1 MRPWGRGASLTLAR
15 KDWELRDDPP
25 AAGAARPL
33 RSSSQRPKEVI
44 MLTARDVM
52 TKDILTADADWTLS
66 ELASFLD
73 GKNIT
78 GAPVCDNGV
87 MIGLV
92 SATDLARA
100 WQNRVSLTAPQ
111 DVLREAGNAGVDAT
125 EMSGFGVESDSALRV
140 RDVMTPVVFTVEE
153 ETLLAEVADMMI
165 RGHIHRVVVARGKK
179 PVGIISALD
188 LLRVF
193 RATAG
198 ALEVEAARA
207 EAVV

>member
-1 MRPWGRGASLTLAR
+1 
-15 KDWELRDDPP
+15 
-25 AAGAARPL
+25 
-33 RSSSQRPKEVI
+33 
-44 MLTARDVM
+44 MLSARDVM
-52 TKDILTADADWTLS
+52 TQDMLTADADWTLD

-78 GAPVCDNGV
+78 GAPVCDGGV

-92 SATDLARA
+92 SVTDLARA
-100 WQNRVSLTAPQ
+100 WQNRTSLTTPNE
-111 DVLREAGNAGVDAT
+111 VLRDAGNAGVDAS
-125 EMSGFGVESDSALRV
+125 EMAGFGVEAETSIRV

-153 ETLLAEVADMMI
+153 ETSLTEIADMMI

-188 LLRVF
+188 LLKVF

-198 ALEVEAARA
+198 ALDAEAAQA